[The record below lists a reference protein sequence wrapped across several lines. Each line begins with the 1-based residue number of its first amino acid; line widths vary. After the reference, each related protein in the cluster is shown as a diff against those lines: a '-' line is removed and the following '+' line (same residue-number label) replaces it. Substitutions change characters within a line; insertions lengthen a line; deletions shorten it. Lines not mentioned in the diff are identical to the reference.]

1 MIFRDRAFISLDSI
15 DSTNN
20 YAANLLKL
28 SPPPDGSVITAL
40 EQTAG
45 KGQRGASWLS
55 TKGENLLCSII
66 VYPTFLKS
74 DENFLLSQISALA
87 VKDTVEELIE
97 TDVWVK
103 WPNDVLVH
111 NMKVSGMLIEC
122 NWNQQRIQSAIIG
135 IGMNVNQTLW
145 DIDHTLSIRSI
156 KKQFTPTQDV
166 LSLLIQHFDR
176 RYEQLKSGFHT
187 AIRNEYNNCLF
198 GRDVMNSYAYKG
210 EVIQAIVLRAEQD
223 GLLLIRSSEGKEIK
237 VDLKEI
243 QLIRN

>member
-55 TKGENLLCSII
+55 SKGDNLLCSII
-66 VYPTFLKS
+66 VYPTFLKT
-74 DENFLLSQISALA
+74 DESFLLSQISALA
-87 VKDTVEELIE
+87 VKDTLEEFVEV
-97 TDVWVK
+97 DVWIK
-103 WPNDVLVH
+103 WPNDILLH
-111 NMKVSGMLIEC
+111 QAKTCGMLIEC
-122 NWNQQRIQSAIIG
+122 NWNNHTIQSAIVGIG
-135 IGMNVNQTLW
+135 INVNQLDFEIPHST
-145 DIDHTLSIRSI
+145 SVRQI
-156 KKQFTPTQDV
+156 KKQFTPIDQV
-166 LSLLIQHFDR
+166 FQSLLKHFDH
-176 RYEQLKSGFHT
+176 RYEQLRSGFHA

-198 GRDVMNSYAYKG
+198 GRDVMYHYIYKNT
-210 EVIQAIVLRAEQD
+210 EIHAKIIRTSND
-223 GLLLIRSSEGKEIK
+223 GLLHLITSNGEEIK

-243 QLIRN
+243 QLVRN